1 MCRAASGS
9 KCSSL
14 HHSWSCRGDNHMTSL
29 EPRLR
34 GSNPDAL
41 LTYSDREQ
49 MGSYLQG
56 QKMPTLLSSRPACP
70 YWSFSSCKVILIC
83 PGTTS
88 SSHVGISVRTAAFV
102 VPWPLQLPACF
113 CGWGNVTTFNEGVL
127 NGWAPQPQG
136 FLYPVSFLNTSCLNS
151 SPF

>member
-9 KCSSL
+9 KRSSL

-29 EPRLR
+29 EPRLG

-56 QKMPTLLSSRPACP
+56 QKMPTPLPSRPVCP
-70 YWSFSSCKVILIC
+70 HWSFSSCKVILIC

-88 SSHVGISVRTAAFV
+88 SSHVGISVKAAISV
-102 VPWPLQLPACF
+102 VLRPSQLPACS
-113 CGWGNVTTFNEGVL
+113 CERGNVTTFNEGVL
-127 NGWAPQPQG
+127 SVGLRCCKSPPPSNL
-136 FLYPVSFLNTSCLNS
+136 FLHH
-151 SPF
+151 